1 MPYCSNCGAYIPDGE
16 TKCVACGSVNYAG
29 TGASSAYAS
38 AQSSADN
45 VKWEDKQSSQKQ
57 KNAEWAKQAY
67 EEYKNSGA
75 YKENESAYSKTNSTS
90 SHGVASPSSHT
101 TSGRT
106 GGTPSAKKG
115 DGTVSQSTSKILAA
129 LSYISGL
136 FVLPFIFAPNDKFS
150 RFHAKQGLLVFI
162 LSIIADIITKFAGL
176 LGAVLSIF
184 RIYLIIMGIRNVI
197 NDKME
202 ELPYIGKYADRF

>member
-16 TKCVACGSVNYAG
+16 TKCVSCGSVNYIG

-38 AQSSADN
+38 AQSTDN
-45 VKWEDKQSSQKQ
+45 AQWEDMQSSQKQ

-75 YKENESAYSKTNSTS
+75 YKENETSYSKVNSTS
-90 SHGVASPSSHT
+90 SHGGTSSSSHT
-101 TSGRT
+101 TSART
-106 GGTPSAKKG
+106 GGTPSAKKS
-115 DGTVSQSTSKILAA
+115 DGTVSHSTSKILAA

-136 FVLPFIFAPNDKFS
+136 FVLPFFLAPNDKFS

-162 LSIIADIITKFAGL
+162 LSVIADIITKFAGL

-197 NDKME
+197 NDRME
-202 ELPYIGKYADRF
+202 ELPYIGKYADKF